1 MMKHLPMLGML
12 AVGGFVLYELVRPK
26 PKKENGDYV
35 IAGATFSYDMED
47 ILPPEMPVTFVPG
60 AGGRTLIATTYPEM
74 PPT

>member
-1 MMKHLPMLGML
+1 MMKHLPILGLL

-35 IAGATFSYDMED
+35 VAGAKFTYKMED
-47 ILPPEMPVTFVPG
+47 ILPPDMPLTIVPG
-60 AGGRTLIATTYPEM
+60 AGGRNLIVTDYSEM